1 LGNRRDLR
9 RCRTRCRHCRIF
21 FLTHPRNGGRRD
33 LDCPF
38 GCRAAHRR
46 KCSAERSKAYYRTE
60 AGKEKKA
67 LLNGRR
73 RQARN
78 RGAEREGAS
87 GKDESEAAE
96 PEAVEFDAEIVE
108 HVRVVTSLIEGFE
121 VSREE
126 VVAML
131 ERTMRQRRIARERRV
146 DYVLR
151 WLADHFP

>member
-87 GKDESEAAE
+87 GKDESEVAE
-96 PEAVEFDAEIVE
+96 PESVEFDAEIVE